1 MCPIWTLGGYF
12 MKKVVAGIL
21 ALAMISTLAACNGEN
36 STTDT
41 STPSASVQTD
51 SPQAT
56 EPAPSASEIEFI
68 SEEYQVYTDVFDDP
82 TATYLAEIK
91 NPSDTAIHLSNIS
104 LDLEHPD
111 GTLIKTVSLLTV
123 KPRTIPAGG
132 TGYICDEIYNTSLDG
147 EITLDA
153 LTAAVTKLHYSVDPV
168 TDADVPTVELSQVS
182 AKDEFGNIGMIGK
195 IKNTGSE
202 TYSNLFVAAPVRDP
216 NGKLLTVILGSIAD
230 LAPGVEKGFDGVA
243 FAGRPISDISTVTL
257 DAFAYE

>member
-1 MCPIWTLGGYF
+1 

-21 ALAMISTLAACNGEN
+21 ALTMIATLAACGGGD
-36 STTDT
+36 STGDT
-41 STPSASVQTD
+41 SNPTASVQTN
-51 SPQAT
+51 SPQT
-56 EPAPSASEIEFI
+56 SEPAPTPSAPEIEFV

-132 TGYICDEIYNTSLDG
+132 TGYICDEIYNTALDG

-153 LTAAVTKLHYSVDPV
+153 LTAAVTKLHYSIDPV
-168 TDADVPTVELSQVS
+168 TDAGVPTVELSQVS

-202 TYSNLFVAAPVRDP
+202 TYSNLFVAAPVRDS
-216 NGKLLTVILGSIAD
+216 NGKLLTVILGSVTD

-243 FAGRPISDISTVTL
+243 FAGRPISDISAVTL

>member
-1 MCPIWTLGGYF
+1 

-21 ALAMISTLAACNGEN
+21 ALTMIATLAACGGGD
-36 STTDT
+36 STGDT
-41 STPSASVQTD
+41 SNPTASVQTNF
-51 SPQAT
+51 PQT
-56 EPAPSASEIEFI
+56 SEPAPTPSAPEIEFV

-153 LTAAVTKLHYSVDPV
+153 LTAAVPKLHYSIDPV

-182 AKDEFGNIGMIGK
+182 AKDEFGHVGMIGK
-195 IKNTGSE
+195 IKNTGNE
-202 TYSNLFVAAPVRDP
+202 TYSNLFVAAPVRDS
-216 NGKLLTVILGSIAD
+216 NGKLLTVVLGSVAD

-243 FAGRPISDISTVTL
+243 FAGRPISDISAVTL
-257 DAFAYE
+257 EAFAYE

>member
-1 MCPIWTLGGYF
+1 

-21 ALAMISTLAACNGEN
+21 ALCMIATLVACGGGDSTA
-36 STTDT
+36 DT
-41 STPSASVQTD
+41 STPGASVQPD
-51 SPQAT
+51 SPQTT
-56 EPAPSASEIEFI
+56 EPAPAPSASEIEFV
-68 SEEYQVYTDVFDDP
+68 SEEYQVYTDVFGDP

-153 LTAAVTKLHYSVDPV
+153 LTAAVPKLHYAIDPV
-168 TDADVPTVELSQVS
+168 TDASEPTVELSQVS
-182 AKDEFGNIGMIGK
+182 AKDEFGHVGMIGK

-202 TYSNLFVAAPVRDP
+202 TYSNLFVAAPVRDS
-216 NGKLLTVILGSIAD
+216 NGKLLTVILGSVTD

-243 FAGRPISDISTVTL
+243 FAGRPISDIDAVTL
-257 DAFAYE
+257 EAFAYE

>member
-1 MCPIWTLGGYF
+1 

-36 STTDT
+36 STADT

-56 EPAPSASEIEFI
+56 EPAPAPSASEIEFI

-91 NPSDTAIHLSNIS
+91 NSSDTAIHLSNIS

-243 FAGRPISDISTVTL
+243 FAGRSISDISTVTL

>member
-1 MCPIWTLGGYF
+1 

-21 ALAMISTLAACNGEN
+21 ALTMIATLAACGGGD
-36 STTDT
+36 STGDT
-41 STPSASVQTD
+41 SNPTASVQTN
-51 SPQAT
+51 SPQT
-56 EPAPSASEIEFI
+56 SEPAPTPSAPEIEFV

-132 TGYICDEIYNTSLDG
+132 TGYICDEIYNTALDG

-153 LTAAVTKLHYSVDPV
+153 LTAAVTKLHYSIDPV
-168 TDADVPTVELSQVS
+168 TDAGVPTVELSQVS

-202 TYSNLFVAAPVRDP
+202 SF
-216 NGKLLTVILGSIAD
+216 
-230 LAPGVEKGFDGVA
+230 
-243 FAGRPISDISTVTL
+243 
-257 DAFAYE
+257 

>member
-1 MCPIWTLGGYF
+1 
-12 MKKVVAGIL
+12 MKKAVSGIL
-21 ALAMISTLAACNGEN
+21 ALTMIATLAACGGGD
-36 STTDT
+36 STGDT
-41 STPSASVQTD
+41 SNPTASVQTD
-51 SPQAT
+51 SPQT
-56 EPAPSASEIEFI
+56 SEPAPTPSAPEIEFV

-82 TATYLAEIK
+82 SATYLAEIK

-111 GTLIKTVSLLTV
+111 GTLIN
-123 KPRTIPAGG
+123 
-132 TGYICDEIYNTSLDG
+132 NTALDG

-153 LTAAVTKLHYSVDPV
+153 LAAAVTKLHYSIDPV
-168 TDADVPTVELSQVS
+168 TDAGVPTVELSQVS

-202 TYSNLFVAAPVRDP
+202 TYSNLFVAAPVRDS
-216 NGKLLTVILGSIAD
+216 NGKLLTVILGSITD

-243 FAGRPISDISTVTL
+243 FAGRPISDISAVTL

>member
-1 MCPIWTLGGYF
+1 
-12 MKKVVAGIL
+12 MKKAVSGIL
-21 ALAMISTLAACNGEN
+21 ALTMIATLAACGGGD
-36 STTDT
+36 STGDT
-41 STPSASVQTD
+41 SNPTASMQTNSPQTSEPAPTPSA
-51 SPQAT
+51 P
-56 EPAPSASEIEFI
+56 EIEFV

-132 TGYICDEIYNTSLDG
+132 TGYICDEIYNTALDG

-153 LTAAVTKLHYSVDPV
+153 LTAAVTKLHYSIDPV
-168 TDADVPTVELSQVS
+168 TDAGVPTVELSQVS

-202 TYSNLFVAAPVRDP
+202 TYSNLFVAAPVRDS
-216 NGKLLTVILGSIAD
+216 NGKLLTVILGSVTD

-243 FAGRPISDISTVTL
+243 FAGRPISDISAVTL
-257 DAFAYE
+257 EAFAYE

>member
-1 MCPIWTLGGYF
+1 
-12 MKKVVAGIL
+12 MKKVVTWIL
-21 ALAMISTLAACNGEN
+21 ALTMIATLAACGGGD
-36 STTDT
+36 STGDT
-41 STPSASVQTD
+41 SNPTASVQTN
-51 SPQAT
+51 SPQTT
-56 EPAPSASEIEFI
+56 EPAPTPSVPEIEFV

-153 LTAAVTKLHYSVDPV
+153 LTAAVPKLHYSMDPV
-168 TDADVPTVELSQVS
+168 TDASEPTVELSQVS
-182 AKDEFGNIGMIGK
+182 AKDEFGHVGMIGK

-202 TYSNLFVAAPVRDP
+202 TYSNLFVAAPVRDA
-216 NGKLLTVILGSIAD
+216 NGKLLTVILGSVAD
-230 LAPGVEKGFDGVA
+230 LAPDVEKGFDGVA
-243 FAGRPISDISTVTL
+243 FAGRPISDISAVTL
-257 DAFAYE
+257 EAFAYE

>member
-1 MCPIWTLGGYF
+1 

-36 STTDT
+36 STADT

-56 EPAPSASEIEFI
+56 EPAPAPSASEIEFI

-91 NPSDTAIHLSNIS
+91 NSSDTAIHLSNIS

-182 AKDEFGNIGMIGK
+182 AKDKFGNIGMIGK

-243 FAGRPISDISTVTL
+243 FAGRSISDISTVTL

>member
-1 MCPIWTLGGYF
+1 

-21 ALAMISTLAACNGEN
+21 ALAMISTLAACNGKN
-36 STTDT
+36 STADT

-56 EPAPSASEIEFI
+56 EPAPAPSASEIEFI

-91 NPSDTAIHLSNIS
+91 NSSDTAIHLSNIS

-243 FAGRPISDISTVTL
+243 FAGRSISDISTVTL

>member
-1 MCPIWTLGGYF
+1 

-21 ALAMISTLAACNGEN
+21 VLSMVATLVACGGGDSAEE
-36 STTDT
+36 T
-41 STPSASVQTD
+41 SAPTASVQTD
-51 SPQAT
+51 SPQTSESA
-56 EPAPSASEIEFI
+56 PAPSAPEIEFV
-68 SEEYQVYTDVFDDP
+68 SEEYQVYTDVFGDP

-91 NPSDTAIHLSNIS
+91 NLSDTAIHLSNIS

-123 KPRTIPAGG
+123 KPRAIPAGG
-132 TGYICDEIYNTSLDG
+132 TGYICDEIYNTALDG

-153 LTAAVTKLHYSVDPV
+153 LTVAVTKLHYSIDPA
-168 TDADVPTVELSQVS
+168 TDTDVPTVELSQVS

-202 TYSNLFVAAPVRDP
+202 TYSNLFVAAPVR
-216 NGKLLTVILGSIAD
+216 NSSGKLLTVILGSVAD
-230 LAPGVEKGFDGVA
+230 LAPGVEKRFDGVA

-257 DAFAYE
+257 EAFAYE